1 MTDKGILTLYAPVS
15 GKTVDIGHIPDPVFS
30 AKTLGDGISIA
41 PTSFVLCAPC
51 AGRITTVHSA
61 RHALTMTANDGVV
74 ILLHIGLDTVMLKGN
89 GFKSLVSAG
98 QKVVQGQELIAF
110 DKKTIE
116 GAGKNLLTEIVIPD
130 SEQTEDLTALTGR
143 DVVAGRDPVLKV
155 RLKGK
160 SDAPS
165 KSAFVRTAESW
176 EITVRNPAGVHARPA
191 AVLVSAA
198 KAFESEIKLIDGEKS
213 ANAKSLV
220 GVMGMDIR
228 CGDKVRIRAVGRDA
242 ADVMKKLMP
251 LIESGLGEDLTKPV
265 EAASPAVGDE
275 SKTVDG
281 VFYGVPASAGKA
293 VGIAVRL
300 EDVSFDVEEFGG
312 QISDEKAA
320 LTAAVA
326 EAKSELV
333 DLRDK
338 TARTAGTERAAIFDA
353 HLELLD
359 DPELFEKTEALIEHG
374 RSAAFA
380 WQQTV
385 NERAAVI
392 GDMKNPLLAARAAD
406 MHDVGRRV
414 LRLLTGEKAAKRVL
428 PAGAVLIA
436 RDIPPSEAATL
447 DRDKVAGIATTDG
460 GAGSHASILA
470 RALLL
475 PAVTGLPEGV
485 LNIVNGTPVLIDGTR
500 GFVKPEPSDGERA
513 EVAAFNKEEK
523 EKRDLVLQ
531 TKDLP
536 AVSTDGV
543 AITIAGNIANLEE
556 TDAVVSAGG
565 EGVGLLRSEFL
576 FSGRNGAPGED
587 KQTEMY
593 GEIKRKLGNGRTL
606 IVRTLDIGGDKPLP
620 YLPTAAELN
629 PFLGVRGIRFSLAH
643 EALFRSQIRAV
654 LRANAENGGIRL
666 MFPMIA
672 VVDELKEARAVVEE
686 ERKRLNVPP
695 VETGMMV
702 EVPSAAL
709 TAEAFA
715 RYVDFFSI
723 GTNDLTQY
731 VLAMD
736 RGNPALRPDGLAP
749 AVLRA
754 VKMTADGAA
763 ACGKWTGVCGALAA
777 EPIAVP
783 LLVGAGVTEL
793 SVPAASIPVV
803 KDLVRKIS
811 VADCRAL
818 TGRALRCE
826 TAAEVRKEADFFLQK
841 QQ

>member
-1 MTDKGILTLYAPVS
+1 MTDKGVLTLYAPVS
-15 GKTVDIGHIPDPVFS
+15 GKTVDIGTVPDPVFS
-30 AKTLGDGISIA
+30 AKTLGDGVSIA
-41 PTSFVLCAPC
+41 PTSFVLRAPC
-51 AGRITTVHSA
+51 AGRITTLHSA
-61 RHALTMTANDGVV
+61 RHALTMTANGGVV
-74 ILLHIGLDTVMLKGN
+74 VLLHIGLDTVMLKGN
-89 GFKSLVSAG
+89 GFKSLVSVG
-98 QKVVQGQELIAF
+98 QSVEKGQELIAF
-110 DKKTIE
+110 DRKTIE
-116 GAGKNLLTEIVIPD
+116 AAGKNLLTEIVVPE
-130 SEQTEDLTALTGR
+130 SEKTAGLTALTGR

-155 RLKGK
+155 RLKK
-160 SDAPS
+160 EKEAPA

-176 EITVRNPAGVHARPA
+176 EITVKNPAGFHARPA

-198 KAFESEIKLIDGEKS
+198 KAFESEIALTDGGRS

-220 GVMGMDIR
+220 AIMGLDVR
-228 CGDKVRIRAVGRDA
+228 NGDRVRVKAVGRDA
-242 ADVMKKLMP
+242 ADAMKKLIP
-251 LIESGLGEDLTKPV
+251 LIEGGLGEDLTKPSDHAP
-265 EAASPAVGDE
+265 AAAAAERPAE
-275 SKTVDG
+275 DG
-281 VFYGVPASAGKA
+281 TFNGVPASAGKA
-293 VGIAVRL
+293 VGVAVRL

-312 QISDEKAA
+312 QVSDEKAA
-320 LTAAVA
+320 LSAALA
-326 EAKSELV
+326 EAGAELA

-353 HLELLD
+353 HLELLG
-359 DPELFEKTEALIEHG
+359 DPELKEETERLIEGG

-385 NERAAVI
+385 NARAALI

-406 MHDVGRRV
+406 LHDVGRRV
-414 LRLLTGEKAAKRVL
+414 LRLLTDEKGVKRVL
-428 PAGAVLIA
+428 PDGAVLIA

-447 DRDKVAGIATTDG
+447 DREKVVGIATTGG
-460 GAGSHASILA
+460 GAGSHAAILA
-470 RALLL
+470 RSMLL
-475 PAVTGLPEGV
+475 PAVSGLPDGV

-500 GFVKPEPSDGERA
+500 GFLKPEPSDGERA

-536 AVSTDGV
+536 AVTTDGV
-543 AITIAGNIANLEE
+543 AVAVAGNIANLGE

-565 EGVGLLRSEFL
+565 EGIGLLRSEFL

-587 KQTEMY
+587 EQTEIY
-593 GEIKRKLGNGRTL
+593 CEIKRKLGDGRTL
-606 IVRTLDIGGDKPLP
+606 IVRTLDVGGDKPLP
-620 YLPTAAELN
+620 YLPAAPEAN

-654 LRANAENGGIRL
+654 LRANAENGGVGL

-672 VVDELKEARAVVEE
+672 TVDELKQARAVVEE
-686 ERKRLNVPP
+686 ERKRLNAPA

-709 TAEAFA
+709 AADVFA
-715 RYVDFFSI
+715 RHADFFSI

-736 RGNPALRPDGLAP
+736 RGNPALRPDGFDP

-754 VKMTADGAA
+754 VKTTADGAA
-763 ACGKWTGVCGALAA
+763 SCGRWVGVCGALAA
-777 EPIAVP
+777 EPAAVP
-783 LLVGAGVTEL
+783 LLVGAGATEL

-803 KDLVRKIS
+803 KDLVRKLS
-811 VADCRAL
+811 AAGCRAL
-818 TGRALRCE
+818 TERALRCE
-826 TAAEVRKEADFFLQK
+826 TAAGVRKEAELFLRNIS
-841 QQ
+841 